1 MVMMKNKLIIV
12 LVCCLATG
20 TLFAQ
25 PQPDADSV
33 AIKKQKKELDARLS
47 AIDAKIE
54 LTIQTYYAD
63 QKKKAHYD
71 TIGVG
76 VWRADVARLKEER
89 KQLELGFINVHSD
102 YYISLVA
109 LSDVIGPRP
118 TNLPPIVTAFKGLK
132 PEIQKTTLGIKTKAT
147 IDGFDALSIGKN
159 APLFT
164 APDTLG
170 HLIKLASYRGK
181 YVLLDFWAS
190 WCGPCR
196 EENPNVVAAYKRF
209 HNKNFDVLSVSLD
222 RADAKASWLAAIKKD
237 GLGSWQH
244 VSDLKFWNSEV
255 AKLYFIKSIPQN
267 YLIDPSGKI
276 IAANLR
282 GEALTHALEELL
294 GQ

>member
-1 MVMMKNKLIIV
+1 MVIMKNKLIIV

-25 PQPDADSV
+25 QQPDADTI
-33 AIKKQKKELDARLS
+33 AIKKQKAELDVYLAPS
-47 AIDAKIE
+47 DAKIE
-54 LTIQTYYAD
+54 ACKNSYYAE

-71 TIGVG
+71 TLGLG
-76 VWRADVARLKEER
+76 AWRADIAHLKEAR
-89 KQLELGFINVHSD
+89 KQLELNFIVHHTD
-102 YYISLVA
+102 YYICLDA
-109 LSDVIGPRP
+109 LNDVIGPIP
-118 TNLPPIVTAFKGLK
+118 TNLPQIREAFNKLK
-132 PEIQKTTLGIKTKAT
+132 PNIKQTALGVKTKYT
-147 IDGFDALSIGKN
+147 IDGFDALNVGKL

-170 HLIKLASYRGK
+170 RPVKLADYRGK

-190 WCGPCR
+190 WCVPCR

-222 RADAKASWLAAIKKD
+222 KSDAKASWIAAIKKD
-237 GLGSWQH
+237 GLTWQH
-244 VSDLKFWNSEV
+244 VSDLKFWNSDV

-267 YLIDPSGKI
+267 YLIDPNGKI

-282 GEALTHALEELL
+282 GEALTHKLEELL
-294 GQ
+294 GR